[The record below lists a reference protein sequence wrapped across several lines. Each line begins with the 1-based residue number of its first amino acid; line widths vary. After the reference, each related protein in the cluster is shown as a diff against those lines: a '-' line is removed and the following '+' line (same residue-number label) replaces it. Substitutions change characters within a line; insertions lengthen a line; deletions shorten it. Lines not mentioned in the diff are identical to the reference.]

1 MNPHFSA
8 HNVFVF
14 FTNCI
19 AHFFSKP
26 DDKNENKKDPEKKK
40 KKEKDKDKK
49 KKEEKGK
56 DKKEEKV
63 FLMALRVEVN
73 L

>member
-1 MNPHFSA
+1 MRLCLEWPQIFLPII
-8 HNVFVF
+8 FLY
-14 FTNCI
+14 FTNYI

-56 DKKEEKV
+56 DKKEE
-63 FLMALRVEVN
+63 
-73 L
+73 

>member
-1 MNPHFSA
+1 MRLWLEWTHIFLPITFLY
-8 HNVFVF
+8 

-56 DKKEEKV
+56 DKKEE
-63 FLMALRVEVN
+63 
-73 L
+73 